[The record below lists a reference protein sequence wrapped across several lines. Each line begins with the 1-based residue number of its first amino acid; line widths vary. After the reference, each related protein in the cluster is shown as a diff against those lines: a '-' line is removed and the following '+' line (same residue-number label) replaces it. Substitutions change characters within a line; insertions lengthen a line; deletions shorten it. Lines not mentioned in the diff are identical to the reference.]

1 LANKAASEPHQS
13 KELVSFFVASLGQE
27 GVCLGRSD
35 ADASSVRLMRA
46 KRGLIGVQEYLNAW
60 GKELGVV
67 LSALTVPLLLG
78 ILSVKDVD

>member
-1 LANKAASEPHQS
+1 MRRWCRCVFDQAD
-13 KELVSFFVASLGQE
+13 E
-27 GVCLGRSD
+27 G
-35 ADASSVRLMRA
+35 